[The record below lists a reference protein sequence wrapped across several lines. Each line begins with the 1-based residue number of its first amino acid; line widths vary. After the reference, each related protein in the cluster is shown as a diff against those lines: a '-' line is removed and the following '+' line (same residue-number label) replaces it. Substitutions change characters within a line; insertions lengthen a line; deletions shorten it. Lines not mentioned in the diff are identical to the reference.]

1 MGKYKKYIWMAGL
14 CCALPL
20 TVSGQ
25 QVEPLTGADR
35 FVQRGT
41 GAVLASGLCGS
52 RQTLVR
58 YTVRRGKAW
67 ADEVDYMLLA
77 RPMN

>member
-1 MGKYKKYIWMAGL
+1 MDGGAVLCLAVDGFRAAG
-14 CCALPL
+14 
-20 TVSGQ
+20 
-25 QVEPLTGADR
+25 GAADWGR
-35 FVQRGT
+35 PFVQRGT

-58 YTVRRGKAW
+58 YTRQAGEKAW
-67 ADEVDYMLLA
+67 ADEVDYMLLV